1 LKGGTT
7 RRLPLACCT
16 FTSPH
21 CTLANHSRP
30 AAATR
35 ANTLH
40 SIVLKRKGLC
50 LRLAASNC
58 TTGPLAVDLM
68 ILTDAITYS
77 TAPHRTAPRRGR
89 AAHFRICTR
98 LTSANCCCFF
108 GIFCSQVCCLE
119 SHPHH
124 LSKNRQAWLALFRLG
139 TGSPSDCCNLL
150 APPPYPS
157 ISIYSRH
164 DAEPMSSTPQ

>member
-1 LKGGTT
+1 
-7 RRLPLACCT
+7 LACCT

-35 ANTLH
+35 ANRLY

-119 SHPHH
+119 SHPITSPRTGKHGWH
-124 LSKNRQAWLALFRLG
+124 CFVSALA
-139 TGSPSDCCNLL
+139 PSDCCNLL

-157 ISIYSRH
+157 ISIYSGH
-164 DAEPMSSTPQ
+164 GTEPMFSAPQ

>member
-1 LKGGTT
+1 
-7 RRLPLACCT
+7 LACCT

-35 ANTLH
+35 ANRLH

-77 TAPHRTAPRRGR
+77 TAPHRAVGELRISASALVSPLLIAVAFLGFSAARCAVWNLTPNTSPRTGK
-89 AAHFRICTR
+89 HGWHCFV
-98 LTSANCCCFF
+98 SA
-108 GIFCSQVCCLE
+108 
-119 SHPHH
+119 
-124 LSKNRQAWLALFRLG
+124 LA
-139 TGSPSDCCNLL
+139 PSDYCNLL

-157 ISIYSRH
+157 ISIYSGH
-164 DAEPMSSTPQ
+164 GTGPMSSAPQ